1 MRLPV
6 VQAEHKRT
14 VLLYQAGILR
24 GSDALG
30 TFHPDEPITRAE
42 VAAIAVRVALPE
54 KLISEG

>member
-54 KLISEG
+54 KRISEG